1 MLTAPM
7 TVYRIVPVPGV
18 VMQYIQIFMQMRMV
32 MAWDQAQHLV
42 SVMQLYLAVLLQIT
56 MIVMI
61 HVSLI
66 IMTVLVNVMVMAGKV
81 IVDA

>member
-1 MLTAPM
+1 
-7 TVYRIVPVPGV
+7 
-18 VMQYIQIFMQMRMV
+18 MV
-32 MAWDQAQHLV
+32 MVWGQAQHLV

-56 MIVMI
+56 MIVMM